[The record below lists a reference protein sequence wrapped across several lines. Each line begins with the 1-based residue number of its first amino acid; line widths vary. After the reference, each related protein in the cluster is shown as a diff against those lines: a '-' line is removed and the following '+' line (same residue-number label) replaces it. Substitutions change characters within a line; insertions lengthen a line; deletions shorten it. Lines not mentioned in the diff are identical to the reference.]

1 MSSKIGRGCI
11 PYLKTRWLKKEK
23 SVEKLA
29 IDGGMPVRNQGP
41 IVETDVFEQEE
52 FDALMEVARTKKLRR
67 AEAAEEYERTI
78 AEWFGVKHA
87 IAVSSGTTAL
97 HIALAA
103 FGIGPGDEVIVSPYT
118 FVASDTAVL
127 EQNAIPIFA
136 DIDPTTLTLDP
147 DDIARRITTRTKAII
162 PVTISG
168 TPVDMDP
175 IMELARKHNLWV
187 LEDAC
192 QSLGATYKGQLVGT
206 IGHVGVFSSITGKIT
221 NTGEGGFVITNDSDL
236 YEKMWG
242 YMDFARKKSLGPA
255 SKYHW
260 GLPCTNYRITNMQAA
275 IGTQQMKRAW
285 DMIHKRGE
293 NAEYLRGLLQDL
305 PGIELPANPSYG
317 ERVYFYFLIRLL
329 PEVLGTDMLNFAI
342 ALAAEGVYNLK
353 YLSTTR
359 WMIPQ
364 HLEPLFLN
372 KSGYGGTKCPFE
384 CPWYEGEV
392 NYYKG
397 LCPVSEAACDEVFW
411 LASVHPMLEKSDLD
425 DIAAAVRKVVLAFI
439 EKKEKGIPINYATDE
454 IRASL

>member
-1 MSSKIGRGCI
+1 MLVVIQLWIDKCCI
-11 PYLKTRWLKKEK
+11 KGEN
-23 SVEKLA
+23 VMEKLA
-29 IDGGMPVRNQGP
+29 IDGGTPVRTRAP
-41 IVETDVFEQEE
+41 IIETDVFEQEE
-52 FDALMEVARTKKLRR
+52 LDALMEVARNKKLRR
-67 AEAAEEYERTI
+67 AEAAVEYERVL

-87 IAVSSGTTAL
+87 IAVSSGTSAL

-103 FGIGPGDEVIVSPYT
+103 FGIGPGDEVIVPPYT

-136 DIDPTTLTLDP
+136 DIDPVTLTLDP
-147 DDIARRITTRTKAII
+147 EDIARRITPRTKAII

-168 TPVDMDP
+168 TLVDMDP

-192 QSLGATYKGQLVGT
+192 QSLGAKYKGKMVGT
-206 IGHVGVFSSITGKIT
+206 IGDVGVFSSITGKII
-221 NTGEGGFVITNDSDL
+221 NTGEGGFVITNNTDL

-242 YMDFARKKSLGPA
+242 FQDFARKKSLGPA

-275 IGTQQMKRAW
+275 IGIQQVKRAW
-285 DMIHKRGE
+285 DMIHKRTE
-293 NAEYLRGLLQDL
+293 NAEYLRSLLADV
-305 PGIELPANPSYG
+305 PGIVLPHDQSYG

-329 PEVLGTDMLNFAI
+329 PEILGTDMLNFGI
-342 ALAAEGVYNLK
+342 ALAAEGTYSLN

-364 HLEPLFLN
+364 HLEPLFVD
-372 KSGYGGTKCPFE
+372 KIGYGGTKCPFE

-397 LCPVSEAACDEVFW
+397 LCPNAETACEEVFW
-411 LASVHPMLEKSDLD
+411 LASVHPLLEKQDLD
-425 DIAAAVRKVVLAFI
+425 DIAAAVRKVVFAFI

-454 IRASL
+454 IRARL

>member
-1 MSSKIGRGCI
+1 M
-11 PYLKTRWLKKEK
+11 
-23 SVEKLA
+23 EKLA
-29 IDGGMPVRNQGP
+29 IDGGTPVRTGGP

-67 AEAAEEYERTI
+67 AEAAIEYERVI

-136 DIDPTTLTLDP
+136 DIDPIHLTLDP
-147 DDIARRITTRTKAII
+147 DDIACRITPRTRAII

-192 QSLGATYKGQLVGT
+192 QSLGATYKGQLAGT

-275 IGTQQMKRAW
+275 IGIQQMKRAW
-285 DMIHKRGE
+285 NMIHKRTE
-293 NAEYLRGLLQDL
+293 NADYLRALLKDVPGL
-305 PGIELPANPSYG
+305 S
-317 ERVYFYFLIRLL
+317 LIH
-329 PEVLGTDMLNFAI
+329 I
-342 ALAAEGVYNLK
+342 
-353 YLSTTR
+353 
-359 WMIPQ
+359 
-364 HLEPLFLN
+364 
-372 KSGYGGTKCPFE
+372 
-384 CPWYEGEV
+384 
-392 NYYKG
+392 
-397 LCPVSEAACDEVFW
+397 
-411 LASVHPMLEKSDLD
+411 
-425 DIAAAVRKVVLAFI
+425 
-439 EKKEKGIPINYATDE
+439 
-454 IRASL
+454 

>member
-1 MSSKIGRGCI
+1 M
-11 PYLKTRWLKKEK
+11 
-23 SVEKLA
+23 A
-29 IDGGMPVRNQGP
+29 RN
-41 IVETDVFEQEE
+41 
-52 FDALMEVARTKKLRR
+52 KKLRR
-67 AEAAEEYERTI
+67 ADAAIEYERVL

-103 FGIGPGDEVIVSPYT
+103 FGIGPGDEVIVPPYT

-136 DIDPTTLTLDP
+136 DIDPVTLTLDP
-147 DDIARRITTRTKAII
+147 EDVARRITPRTKAII

-168 TPVDMDP
+168 TLVDMDP
-175 IMELARKHNLWV
+175 IMELAHKHNLWV

-192 QSLGATYKGQLVGT
+192 QSLGATYKGKMVGT
-206 IGHVGVFSSITGKIT
+206 IGDVGAFSTITGKII
-221 NTGEGGFVITNDSDL
+221 NTGEGGFVITNNTDL

-242 YMDFARKKSLGPA
+242 FQDFARKKSLGPA

-275 IGTQQMKRAW
+275 IGIQQVKRAW
-285 DMIHKRGE
+285 DMIHKRTE
-293 NAEYLRGLLQDL
+293 NAEYLRSLLEDV
-305 PGIELPANPSYG
+305 PGIVLPYQQPYG

-329 PEVLGTDMLNFAI
+329 PEILGTDMLNFGI
-342 ALAAEGVYNLK
+342 ALAAEGTYSLN

-364 HLEPLFLN
+364 HLEPLFVN
-372 KSGYGGTKCPFE
+372 KEGYGGTKCPFE

-392 NYYKG
+392 SYYKG
-397 LCPVSEAACDEVFW
+397 LCPNAEKACDEVFW
-411 LASVHPMLEKSDLD
+411 LASVHPLLEKQDLD
-425 DIAAAVRKVVLAFI
+425 DIAAAVRKVVYAFI

-454 IRASL
+454 IRARL

>member
-1 MSSKIGRGCI
+1 M
-11 PYLKTRWLKKEK
+11 EQ
-23 SVEKLA
+23 LA
-29 IDGGMPVRNQGP
+29 IDGGKPVRSKGP

-52 FDALMEVARTKKLRR
+52 FDALMEVAKSKKLRR
-67 AEAAEEYERTI
+67 AEAALEYERTI

-103 FGIGPGDEVIVSPYT
+103 FGVGPGDEVIVPPYT
-118 FVASDTAVL
+118 FVATDTAVL

-136 DIDPTTLTLDP
+136 DVDPVHLTMDP
-147 DDIARRITTRTKAII
+147 ESVAQKITPRTKAII

-168 TPVDMDP
+168 SLVDMDP

-192 QSLGATYKGQLVGT
+192 QSLGAKYKGRMVGT
-206 IGHVGVFSSITGKIT
+206 IGHVGAFSTITGKIT
-221 NTGEGGFVITNDSDL
+221 NTGEGGFVTTNDSEL

-242 YMDFARKKSLGPA
+242 YQDFARRRSLGPA

-260 GLPCTNYRITNMQAA
+260 DLPCTNYRITNMQAA
-275 IGTQQMKRAW
+275 IGTQQMNRAW
-285 DMIHKRGE
+285 DLIEKRTE
-293 NAEYLRGLLQDL
+293 NAHYLNEKLAGL
-305 PGIELPANPSYG
+305 PGLILPPESPWG
-317 ERVYFYFLIRLL
+317 DRVYFYYLVRLL
-329 PEVLGTDMLNFAI
+329 PDVLGTDMLNFAV

-364 HLEPLFLN
+364 HLEPVFVN
-372 KSGYGGTKCPFE
+372 KAGYGGTKCPFE

-392 NYYKG
+392 EYYEG
-397 LCPVSEAACDEVFW
+397 LCPVAEKACEEVFW
-411 LASVHPMLEKSDLD
+411 LASVHPLLEKQDLD
-425 DIAAAVRKVVLAFI
+425 DIAAGVTKVVNAFI

-454 IRASL
+454 HRALL

>member
-1 MSSKIGRGCI
+1 M
-11 PYLKTRWLKKEK
+11 
-23 SVEKLA
+23 EKLA
-29 IDGGMPVRNQGP
+29 IDGGTPVRTQGP

-67 AEAAEEYERTI
+67 AEAAEEYERAI

-147 DDIARRITTRTKAII
+147 DDIARRITPRTKAII

-285 DMIHKRGE
+285 DMIHKRAE
-293 NAEYLRGLLQDL
+293 NADYLRGLLQDL
-305 PGIELPANPSYG
+305 PGIELPAEPAYG

-342 ALAAEGVYNLK
+342 ALAAEGTYNLK
-353 YLSTTR
+353 YLSSTR

-372 KSGYGGTKCPFE
+372 KTGYGGTKCPFE
-384 CPWYEGEV
+384 CPWYDGEV